1 MWGQVSKFS
10 FYFISDWFQMQ
21 LQREHREFLQIPVS
35 LTSNITIVHLSHH
48 EANIGVVL
56 VTKLHTLFGFYWF
69 FPPLFSCSRMLSTLH
84 YYIQLSFFFGLFSLT
99 VYQSFLFFLLLADTL
114 ASFKECYSGVLW
126 KFFNLGFSA
135 VFLMVSLRLWVW
147 GRKTTEVVFSSLCQG
162 YQHDLSLMR

>member
-1 MWGQVSKFS
+1 MWGQVSKFI

-69 FPPLFSCSRMLSTLH
+69 FPPFFSCSRILSTLITFSCH
-84 YYIQLSFFFGLFSLT
+84 VFFLPLLT
-99 VYQSFLFFLLLADTL
+99 VYQSFLSFFFFLADTL
-114 ASFKECYSGVLW
+114 SSFKECYSGVLW

-135 VFLMVSLRLWVW
+135 VFLMVNLRLWVW

-162 YQHDLSLMR
+162 YQRDLSLTR